1 MGVGLAALNRLASA
15 AAIDRLRLRKPMEKA
30 VYEASRG
37 GFRTLGAA
45 NRAFTAVQARSKP
58 DRPATAG
65 ERGLFDLTPSDEQ
78 QMIVDATRE
87 FAAEQLRPKAAGA
100 ERDCVAPEALLKR
113 SVTELGVTLVG
124 IPESLGG
131 MGSERSS
138 TTGVL
143 VAEALAHGDMGLAVA
158 CLAPAGVSNALV
170 LWGNEQ
176 QQATYLPAFV
186 GDDVPASALAINEPH
201 LLFDP
206 FALRTSARRTPGGF
220 VLDGVKSLVP
230 RADKAELFVVAA
242 ELEGSPA
249 LFLIESSTPGIT
261 VEAEPAMGLRAAS
274 MARLTLTGV
283 QVPMRGLLGDAAA
296 VNAAANQAAAN
307 QAAADY
313 AAANYAEC
321 VRLARLGWAAL
332 ALGTAKAV
340 LDYVIPY
347 VNERHAFGEPISH
360 RQAVAF
366 MVANIAIELEGARLV
381 TLRAA
386 ARAEQGKPFAR
397 EAALARRLTTE
408 YGMRIGSDGVQ
419 LLGGHGYVREHPVE
433 RWYRDLRA
441 VGVMEGVVLV

>member
-1 MGVGLAALNRLASA
+1 MGVGLAALNRLAST
-15 AAIDRLRLRKPMEKA
+15 AAIDRLRLRKPIQTA

-37 GFRTLGAA
+37 GFKTLGAA
-45 NRAFTAVQARSKP
+45 NRAFAAVQARSRP
-58 DRPATAG
+58 QRPAKAG
-65 ERGLFDLTPSDEQ
+65 ERALFDLTPSDEQ
-78 QMIVDATRE
+78 QMIVEATRE
-87 FAAEQLRPKAAGA
+87 FAAEQLRPQAAGA
-100 ERDCVAPEALLKR
+100 DHDCVAPEALLKR

-131 MGSERSS
+131 MGTERSS

-170 LWGNEQ
+170 LWGDAQ

-186 GDDVPASALAINEPH
+186 GDDVPAAALAINEPH

-206 FALRTSARRTPGGF
+206 FALRTSARRTGGGF

-230 RADKAELFVVAA
+230 RADKAELFVIAA

-249 LFLIESSTPGIT
+249 LFLVESATAGIT
-261 VEAEPAMGLRAAS
+261 VQAEPAMGLRAAS
-274 MARLTLTGV
+274 MATLTLTGV
-283 QVPMRGLLGDAAA
+283 NVPTSALLGGASA
-296 VNAAANQAAAN
+296 NAAN
-307 QAAADY
+307 
-313 AAANYAEC
+313 AANYGEC

-419 LLGGHGYVREHPVE
+419 LLGGHGYVKEHPVE

-441 VGVMEGVVLV
+441 VGVMEGVVLL